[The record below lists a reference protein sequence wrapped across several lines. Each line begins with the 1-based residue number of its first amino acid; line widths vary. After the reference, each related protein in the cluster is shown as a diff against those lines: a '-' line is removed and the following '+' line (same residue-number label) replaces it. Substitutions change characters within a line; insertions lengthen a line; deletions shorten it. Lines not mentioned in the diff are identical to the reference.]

1 MAHKKRI
8 DLAGR
13 KFGRLTVLHYT
24 KTIKKN
30 AFWLCRCE
38 CGKTKEVKSGHLRT
52 SSIKSC
58 GCMNTERLRRR
69 DGSIRIKTK
78 GARAIR
84 RVIYYRFLTALNE
97 KILGSPELPEGITPE
112 EVLRVKRRVRCE
124 LLKKVADLEHR
135 MELT

>member
-1 MAHKKRI
+1 
-8 DLAGR
+8 
-13 KFGRLTVLHYT
+13 
-24 KTIKKN
+24 
-30 AFWLCRCE
+30 
-38 CGKTKEVKSGHLRT
+38 
-52 SSIKSC
+52 
-58 GCMNTERLRRR
+58 MNTERLRRR